1 MIIIQ
6 GNCVL
11 ETEVYVFA
19 LRRITLFVLASHLHR
34 HIDGVQAR
42 EKAPLKTLCFDQLQ
56 IISENERVW
65 EA

>member
-1 MIIIQ
+1 M
-6 GNCVL
+6 L

-42 EKAPLKTLCFDQLQ
+42 EKAPLKSFML
-56 IISENERVW
+56 
-65 EA
+65 